1 MNEQLISDYKTRKD
15 RSHEKIRLFLEFL
28 KEETYTDRKNIM
40 RLFSFKDTKS
50 FYSLTNKMVN
60 MGLIQKYVFTSLLG
74 ELPLWGI
81 TREGLAIVIKPEDES
96 VPPWFEPSKIKGW
109 GLEHHLFNQNVRLIL
124 EEKSATEWVNGDRRT
139 FLTRFPKVK
148 HRPDG
153 LIKLKNGTVVAIET
167 ERYLKTPAR
176 YTQIMISH
184 LMARTAQNWFSVI
197 YVLPDEQKKLLLMKY
212 FDAIKVLSVNSSKV
226 TVEQKHR
233 DIFNFYTLAE
243 LEAADF

>member
-81 TREGLAIVIKPEDES
+81 TREGLSMVIRPEDET

-124 EEKSATEWVNGDRRT
+124 EEKSATEWINGDRRT

-197 YVLPDEQKKLLLMKY
+197 YVLPDEQKKLLLKKY